1 MSKSVE
7 DLASLQQQQDEKLK
21 TSKPNASSP
30 KGFSLTSSMESMS
43 STAKLGKTEETQ
55 ENLLKHMWKGHKD
68 DSSIKTQKGEITTSP
83 HKFDDKELSI
93 LKLSLGSAYKKY
105 VKLENQSQG
114 WKEGNVLLSTKLSKL
129 LKKMDF
135 SETWGHLLSQEM
147 FEAFAASEFNLENLV
162 FMREVETFQKKGKED
177 LSFDVKGKALRIY
190 NKFVKASNISSKQLG
205 FLEISDLS
213 GP

>member
-1 MSKSVE
+1 MSFPAKIGTVRMSKSVE

-68 DSSIKTQKGEITTSP
+68 DFSIKTQKGEITTSP

-93 LKLSLGSAYKKY
+93 LKLSLGSAYK
-105 VKLENQSQG
+105 S
-114 WKEGNVLLSTKLSKL
+114 LS
-129 LKKMDF
+129 LKIFVCF
-135 SETWGHLLSQEM
+135 SISFL
-147 FEAFAASEFNLENLV
+147 FELIIRSHQL
-162 FMREVETFQKKGKED
+162 
-177 LSFDVKGKALRIY
+177 Y
-190 NKFVKASNISSKQLG
+190 SSC
-205 FLEISDLS
+205 FRS
-213 GP
+213 P